1 MANRS
6 RSMILKGEYKP
17 VSKFVVP
24 LVTSLHPA
32 TTVLTKMV
40 KESFEEAS
48 KLDNTI
54 DLIFPKSTLLVAYS
68 KLPNLQLLLCSNDQN
83 KQANPSPPPPING
96 YTHFGCRCMVCKA
109 SSFSKYVC
117 PPSMPGYS
125 VKIPETTSCQSGPA
139 LVYYLVCKSNRQ
151 ECQRAHY
158 VGRASTN
165 DPRKKPMGLRW
176 ANHKSH
182 HKNGHDFCA
191 MTAHLLSYHKGE
203 DPQKFIQIQILQ
215 SAPNPEMA
223 KSLELWWIRKLFAFW
238 PSGLNI
244 REEE

>member
-1 MANRS
+1 MNK
-6 RSMILKGEYKP
+6 ILFKVG
-17 VSKFVVP
+17 
-24 LVTSLHPA
+24 
-32 TTVLTKMV
+32 
-40 KESFEEAS
+40 
-48 KLDNTI
+48 
-54 DLIFPKSTLLVAYS
+54 
-68 KLPNLQLLLCSNDQN
+68 
-83 KQANPSPPPPING
+83 
-96 YTHFGCRCMVCKA
+96 
-109 SSFSKYVC
+109 
-117 PPSMPGYS
+117 
-125 VKIPETTSCQSGPA
+125 
-139 LVYYLVCKSNRQ
+139 
-151 ECQRAHY
+151 AHY